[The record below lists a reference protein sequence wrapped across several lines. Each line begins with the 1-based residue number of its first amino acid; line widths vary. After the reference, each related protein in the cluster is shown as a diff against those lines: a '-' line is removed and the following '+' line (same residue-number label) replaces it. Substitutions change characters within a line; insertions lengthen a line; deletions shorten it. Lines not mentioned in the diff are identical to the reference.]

1 MISKLKDVAILII
14 AAMFIVSLCINAR
27 LCPREQTP
35 YCDTIR
41 KTIYDTLP
49 YYKPEPKDS
58 IIIKYITA
66 KLPDT
71 DDKEDDSHIIGDE
84 IHHDST
90 DVIIPIT
97 QKIYTDDST
106 YKAYVSGYMTSL
118 DSLLFFFKKEEVITN
133 TVVHKKDRRLSVS
146 AQIGYGLTL
155 SSTPQ
160 FTPYIGIGISYR
172 LFNF

>member
-1 MISKLKDVAILII
+1 MISKLKDIAILII
-14 AAMFIVSLCINAR
+14 AAMFIVSPCINAR
-27 LCPREQTP
+27 LCSREQMP

-41 KTIYDTLP
+41 KIVFDTLP
-49 YYKPEPKDS
+49 YYMPKPKDS
-58 IIIKYITA
+58 IVIKYVTA

-71 DDKEDDSHIIGDE
+71 DDKEDDSPVNDDTVQS
-84 IHHDST
+84 DST

-172 LFNF
+172 IFNF